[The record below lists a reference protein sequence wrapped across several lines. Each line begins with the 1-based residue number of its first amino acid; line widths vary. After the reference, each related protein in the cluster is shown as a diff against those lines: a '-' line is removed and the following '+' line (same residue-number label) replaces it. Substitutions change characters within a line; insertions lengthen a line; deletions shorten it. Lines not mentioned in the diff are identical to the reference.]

1 MSLIDA
7 ERDDAAVLAAED
19 EAIRN
24 ADKQPE
30 ERPLLTGLSLAS
42 LIESLTDG
50 TDPHAES

>member
-7 ERDDAAVLAAED
+7 EQDDPAILAAED

-30 ERPLLTGLSLAS
+30 ERVTLTGTSLAS

-50 TDPHAES
+50 TDPHPEG